1 MQINPVFTVAQ
12 VFQHANADVNYLFG
26 SDLLRDGLNDAGL
39 QKLSEFRSILLDS
52 PRYREEAAIKHPRI
66 LPVFLQAASAGT
78 GQILDDEAFEE
89 IAVDEEVSLNA
100 DFGVRLAGDSMM
112 PLFSDGQL
120 VWVKRRETAEN
131 GEIVMCY
138 YDGQSYCKKLHCDG
152 LKTELVSLNPVYKPM
167 PITEETEFRIFGVV
181 LSAEMRVQ

>member
-89 IAVDEEVSLNA
+89 IAVDEEVPLNA

-152 LKTELVSLNPVYKPM
+152 SKTELVSLNPVYKPM